1 MFLELGGA
9 TADPRVAG
17 YPDVRSR
24 GDNQRPPDH
33 GNTIRY
39 WRTFTVDTSD
49 AAYAKDTSRDL
60 HDTGCLCLTEM
71 EKVAILSRSGADEVE

>member
-33 GNTIRY
+33 SDTIRY

-49 AAYAKDTSRDL
+49 AAYA
-60 HDTGCLCLTEM
+60 
-71 EKVAILSRSGADEVE
+71 